1 MESDTYRELGAK
13 KSKARWPETRG
24 AAFLLPSWRRC
35 ANWAFPQGT
44 SPRSSDLPL
53 RNSTRTLDSCPL
65 EAAGVEIVEENG
77 GKGWREAEETRTR
90 KTPSGKISSRLK
102 SSQPRDIK
110 PIKRDEDG
118 EGGPTHKG
126 GEFRVRPCRNGSI
139 PCRRIAEP
147 LGCDKNYPK
156 DARTAAR
163 FGHALS

>member
-24 AAFLLPSWRRC
+24 AAFLLPPWRRC

-53 RNSTRTLDSCPL
+53 RNSTRTLDIRPL

-110 PIKRDEDG
+110 PIKRDEDRVSA
-118 EGGPTHKG
+118 TL
-126 GEFRVRPCRNGSI
+126 FRENRLAPLVFG
-139 PCRRIAEP
+139 IAEINEIIV
-147 LGCDKNYPK
+147 KNP
-156 DARTAAR
+156 AI
-163 FGHALS
+163 FE